1 MDFNIDSFMLIL
13 LNLPKPR
20 LRVREATINCLI
32 VALTSCILA
41 WTFGL
46 IYPRKKGG
54 CYISREGVEGPGV
67 GGRGV
72 KWQTVPARCSP
83 VVSVGA

>member
-46 IYPRKKGG
+46 IYPRK
-54 CYISREGVEGPGV
+54 
-67 GGRGV
+67 RGDV
-72 KWQTVPARCSP
+72 T
-83 VVSVGA
+83 